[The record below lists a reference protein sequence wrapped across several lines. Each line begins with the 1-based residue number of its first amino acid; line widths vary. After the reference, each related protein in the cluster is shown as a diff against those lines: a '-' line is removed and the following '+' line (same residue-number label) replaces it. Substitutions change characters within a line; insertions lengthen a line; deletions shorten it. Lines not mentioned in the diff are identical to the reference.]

1 MISNIT
7 LIKLFEEMMVS
18 EKISSANTRRAYVSD
33 IKTFIG
39 FLKSENEMSVL
50 SIEKKHLTAWLS
62 KLNDDNISRNTFLR
76 KISSIKEFYKFLVV
90 DDFIKNNPTSDIKYP
105 TKHKNLPKVLSV
117 EEMQSDFA
125 IAAKKG
131 FQNNPEL
138 SSIIVFP

>member
-76 KISSIKEFYKFLVV
+76 KISISCTSVFRIKPTTTSFLIIII
-90 DDFIKNNPTSDIKYP
+90 FFWIK
-105 TKHKNLPKVLSV
+105 
-117 EEMQSDFA
+117 
-125 IAAKKG
+125 
-131 FQNNPEL
+131 
-138 SSIIVFP
+138 

>member
-62 KLNDDNISRNTFLR
+62 KLNDDNISR
-76 KISSIKEFYKFLVV
+76 
-90 DDFIKNNPTSDIKYP
+90 
-105 TKHKNLPKVLSV
+105 LSNK
-117 EEMQSDFA
+117 FA
-125 IAAKKG
+125 IGSPLTKKIY
-131 FQNNPEL
+131 L
-138 SSIIVFP
+138 SGSIGTDRILM

>member
-18 EKISSANTRRAYVSD
+18 EKISSANTRRAYVCD

-62 KLNDDNISRNTFLR
+62 KLNDDNISINQDENNNIVKT
-76 KISSIKEFYKFLVV
+76 KILNSFPLVSCQLAFKDFIAVKFLST
-90 DDFIKNNPTSDIKYP
+90 IK
-105 TKHKNLPKVLSV
+105 
-117 EEMQSDFA
+117 
-125 IAAKKG
+125 
-131 FQNNPEL
+131 
-138 SSIIVFP
+138 